1 MFDYRG
7 NLSGRQKAASMLIG
21 MPIAMGAG
29 WLFGKFVERKAEEM
43 ADDQRVKST
52 IAHCQEQLDVLGI
65 DIETDPSEHA
75 RKAELIEKGKFAVS
89 LVGGA
94 LIGKAVGETSKAAVY
109 HSTN

>member
-29 WLFGKFVERKAEEM
+29 WLFGKFVERKAQEL

-52 IAHCQEQLDVLGI
+52 IAHCQKELDVLGI
-65 DIETDPSEHA
+65 DANPSEYA
-75 RKAELIEKGKFAVS
+75 RKAELIEKGKFAIS

-94 LIGKAVGETSKAAVY
+94 VIGKAVGETSKAAVY
-109 HSTN
+109 HSTK

>member
-29 WLFGKFVERKAEEM
+29 WLFGRFVERKAQEM
-43 ADDQRVKST
+43 DNELTAGRIQARLHETVGICADRAAIRDAV
-52 IAHCQEQLDVLGI
+52 EN
-65 DIETDPSEHA
+65 
-75 RKAELIEKGKFAVS
+75 GKFAVS

-109 HSTN
+109 HSTK

>member
-43 ADDQRVKST
+43 ENELTAGRIQARLHETVGIAADRAAIQDAV
-52 IAHCQEQLDVLGI
+52 EN
-65 DIETDPSEHA
+65 
-75 RKAELIEKGKFAVS
+75 GKFAAS

-94 LIGKAVGETSKAAVY
+94 VIGKAVGEASKAAVY
-109 HSTN
+109 HSTK

>member
-7 NLSGRQKAASMLIG
+7 NLSTRQKAISIAIG

-29 WLFGKFVERKAEEM
+29 WLFGKFVERKAQEM

-52 IAHCQEQLDVLGI
+52 IASCQGQLNALGI
-65 DIETDPSEHA
+65 EADPSEHA

-109 HSTN
+109 HSTK